1 MIWEQ
6 SALDVHQVQMTPST
20 SPCHVLG
27 SPPVHAF
34 VAQMDEMAALA
45 QASLQRDESHAG
57 RVDAQLTPP
66 VSAGKRHRPA

>member
-34 VAQMDEMAALA
+34 VAQVDQVTPFA
-45 QASLQRDESHAG
+45 QSPQQRNESHA
-57 RVDAQLTPP
+57 RLVNPQLTSP